1 VVALTAVIGCFV
13 SPRATDGAP
22 SVLLVD
28 DSNPLAG
35 RTFYVDPTSSA
46 MVAAANAVPP
56 SSELTAIASTPQA
69 HWIGN
74 EIGVADVAAYVQN
87 YVGAAASASS
97 LPILT
102 LYAIPHR
109 DCGGFTAGGFATGDE
124 YRAWIDG
131 VANGLGGAAVAIV
144 LEPDALTAAD
154 CLPADQQQER
164 YALLRYAVDA
174 LNRDPAAAVYIDGG
188 HSRWLTADELARRLV
203 TVGVAHARGFS
214 LNTSNFFTTA
224 EEITYGEAVS
234 SKTNG
239 AHYVVDTSRNGAGPA
254 PDAPLNWCNPP
265 GRALGDRPT
274 SGTAGAHA
282 DAYLWIKHPGQSDGE
297 CDRGDPHT
305 GLFMPDYAIQLAKH
319 AGW

>member
-1 VVALTAVIGCFV
+1 MKHVVLQHNCNATDRRRLAFKLLQQYPLCVRTPPTAVLWRWFVPCVVVALTAVIGCFV

-109 DCGGFTAGGFATGDE
+109 DCGGFTAGGFATAEE
-124 YRAWIDG
+124 YRAWIAGVKEGRDSGGDHPRARCADGRGLSTCRSAGGTLG
-131 VANGLGGAAVAIV
+131 VATGRRRDV
-144 LEPDALTAAD
+144 EP
-154 CLPADQQQER
+154 ESE
-164 YALLRYAVDA
+164 
-174 LNRDPAAAVYIDGG
+174 AAVYIDGG
-188 HSRWLTADELARRLV
+188 HSRWLSPEELARRSRRRCRPRTGIQPEHIELLHHRPRRSP
-203 TVGVAHARGFS
+203 TARRCR
-214 LNTSNFFTTA
+214 LDRTAPTT
-224 EEITYGEAVS
+224 
-234 SKTNG
+234 
-239 AHYVVDTSRNGAGPA
+239 
-254 PDAPLNWCNPP
+254 
-265 GRALGDRPT
+265 
-274 SGTAGAHA
+274 
-282 DAYLWIKHPGQSDGE
+282 
-297 CDRGDPHT
+297 
-305 GLFMPDYAIQLAKH
+305 
-319 AGW
+319 